1 MAHQPRAGPRYVAAA
16 GGAGGGGAAGV
27 HIGARYDG
35 CGAVL
40 LRRRAAGGG
49 CGRRASDGGIA
60 ERAGGGARHGRRRGS
75 SCGAPTMAGMHSDTA
90 CARRCHRAC
99 RWGQRE
105 GTGAHGAALA
115 QDSMEH
121 AGMLAVGRMGARR
134 VLRAVSQL
142 VVELAPLPAAAAADE
157 QGDGWIA
164 HAVVANITTLAMCF
178 VCAALARAALR
189 RTLASSLSTLGAEA
203 TAVKREPLVAAVAA
217 P

>member
-1 MAHQPRAGPRYVAAA
+1 
-16 GGAGGGGAAGV
+16 
-27 HIGARYDG
+27 
-35 CGAVL
+35 
-40 LRRRAAGGG
+40 
-49 CGRRASDGGIA
+49 
-60 ERAGGGARHGRRRGS
+60 
-75 SCGAPTMAGMHSDTA
+75 
-90 CARRCHRAC
+90 
-99 RWGQRE
+99 
-105 GTGAHGAALA
+105 
-115 QDSMEH
+115 
-121 AGMLAVGRMGARR
+121 MLAVGRMGARR

-217 P
+217 PLVAVVMVMAYPLAVHVIAALYPLVSADALAAATASCLIAGVVPTASMLALALAFCGSPEDAAAVWFARCVVQLALLALRRMLGVRVNVRLWTLAVTGGFDVLMVAVDALVAAAGGASG

>member
-1 MAHQPRAGPRYVAAA
+1 
-16 GGAGGGGAAGV
+16 
-27 HIGARYDG
+27 
-35 CGAVL
+35 
-40 LRRRAAGGG
+40 
-49 CGRRASDGGIA
+49 
-60 ERAGGGARHGRRRGS
+60 
-75 SCGAPTMAGMHSDTA
+75 
-90 CARRCHRAC
+90 
-99 RWGQRE
+99 
-105 GTGAHGAALA
+105 
-115 QDSMEH
+115 
-121 AGMLAVGRMGARR
+121 MLAVGRMGARR

-217 P
+217 PLVAVVMVMAYPLAVHVIAALYPLVSADALAAPATASCLIAGVVPTASMLALALAFCGSPEDAAAVWFARCVVQLALLALRRMLGVRVNVRLWTLAVTGGFDVLMVAVDALVAAAGGASG